1 MANIFA
7 DNEAMGG
14 MIYILKNRLV
24 LASVG
29 RRWDWRAVLYP
40 GDMSYVKQLDSLT
53 LQIDCRDGQMYRIVT
68 MPLEDVIAD
77 LREINIPVDDHYP
90 MEG

>member
-1 MANIFA
+1 
-7 DNEAMGG
+7 
-14 MIYILKNRLV
+14 
-24 LASVG
+24 
-29 RRWDWRAVLYP
+29 
-40 GDMSYVKQLDSLT
+40 
-53 LQIDCRDGQMYRIVT
+53 MYRIVT